1 MQLASFYLEESYICM
16 YGRLQGIQE
25 VEMQDDGAAEEV
37 SDATLAK
44 EEPLRLTSR
53 SASAV
58 ELLLVWTA
66 VLFVLYECQRSE

>member
-1 MQLASFYLEESYICM
+1 M

-25 VEMQDDGAAEEV
+25 VEMQEDGAAEEV

-53 SASAV
+53 SAPAV
-58 ELLLVWTA
+58 DLLLAWAA
-66 VLFVLYECQRSE
+66 VLSCAVQVSGV